1 MTLADLWFIAV
12 AVLWTG
18 FFILEGFDFGVG
30 MLHGVVGRDDAG
42 RRMAVS
48 SIGPLW
54 DGNEVW
60 LVVAGAA
67 MFAAFPGW
75 YATMFSAL
83 YLALV
88 LVLVGLIVRGMS
100 FEYRDKDKHPRWRRT
115 WSVLLTIGSVI
126 APFLLGVGLG
136 DLLHGLPIGADQEFA
151 GTFADLLPPYSL
163 FVGLTFVL
171 LCALHGATFLA
182 LKTTADVRERATRL
196 TRRLAPVTA
205 LAVLVYITWSHVIS
219 GKGFLPNVIE
229 IAAVL
234 AVLAAAWL
242 AGDGKEGWAFT
253 ATTFAMATSVLVV
266 FTNLYPRVMVSTMG
280 AANDLTLANTAS
292 GSYALKVMTV
302 VLVVML
308 PVVILYQ
315 AWTYHVFRQR
325 VTATDLGDE

>member
-1 MTLADLWFIAV
+1 MSLADLWFIAV

-75 YATMFSAL
+75 YATMFSSL

-88 LVLVGLIVRGMS
+88 LVLAALIVRGMS

-115 WSVLLTIGSVI
+115 WSTLLTVGSVV
-126 APFLLGVGLG
+126 ALFLLGVGLG

-219 GKGFLPNVIE
+219 GKGFFPNVIE

-253 ATTFAMATSVLVV
+253 ATTFAMATSVLVI

-325 VTATDLGDE
+325 VTAADVTDD